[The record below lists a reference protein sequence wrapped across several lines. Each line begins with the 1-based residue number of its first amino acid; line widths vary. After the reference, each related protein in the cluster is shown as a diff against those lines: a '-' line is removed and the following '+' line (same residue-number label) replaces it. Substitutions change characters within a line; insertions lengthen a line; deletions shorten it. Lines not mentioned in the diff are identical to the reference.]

1 MYSTASSCG
10 SKLLV
15 QGSLLRT
22 IRCIPRL
29 ISGKATTM
37 AVLIEIYSSDYEYR
51 VFVWIDSRLCVRVR
65 VLVLVL
71 VLVPVV
77 LRLRVYNS
85 EIFVYAS
92 LYRMVPVYD
101 AEMDLRFDVV
111 RLNSICIC
119 MEAILFF
126 RSFALCVCTVCTVL
140 YGFATRSRTVWL
152 RDEINLDLT
161 IS

>member
-71 VLVPVV
+71 LLVLVPVV
-77 LRLRVYNS
+77 PRLRV
-85 EIFVYAS
+85 
-92 LYRMVPVYD
+92 
-101 AEMDLRFDVV
+101 DLQ
-111 RLNSICIC
+111 
-119 MEAILFF
+119 
-126 RSFALCVCTVCTVL
+126 
-140 YGFATRSRTVWL
+140 
-152 RDEINLDLT
+152 
-161 IS
+161 